1 MVLTVSFVLS
11 PVIGLYCHRRLADT
25 SERLDASV
33 EASGPYD
40 FAVREK
46 RARHQRI
53 PRPSHPCPTSVTI
66 AKRPFVWAG
75 MARDIEVIWV
85 KRESKCFSRRGWTW
99 QIRLIAQQNF
109 ISARIRMIPRMAP

>member
-1 MVLTVSFVLS
+1 MVLTVSFVIS
-11 PVIGLYCHRRLADT
+11 PVIGLCCHRRHADI
-25 SERLDASV
+25 SAKLDASV

-40 FAVREK
+40 FAVRVSAVRQK
-46 RARHQRI
+46 RC
-53 PRPSHPCPTSVTI
+53 PRPPHPCPTFVTI

-85 KRESKCFSRRGWTW
+85 KRESKCFFRQGWTGE
-99 QIRLIAQQNF
+99 IRLIAQQNF